1 MNDALTIDAS
11 VFVNAFSPTERGSEQ
26 SWRFLAQ
33 IREAEIPVFVPTLM
47 LVEVV
52 ASLARKQNN
61 TTLAMEWMEEIQQL
75 SFLTFIPLDDD
86 LARESAVIAAS
97 HRSARQRR
105 GVCGRGATLRRRP
118 GDAGFRAGAARR
130 APRPRSPACFGLT
143 LPAAVAHRPV
153 H

>member
-97 HRSARQRR
+97 HRLRGSDAVYVAVARR
-105 GVCGRGATLRRRP
+105 
-118 GDAGFRAGAARR
+118 FGAALVTLDSEQAQR
-130 APRPRSPACFGLT
+130 AAPLVPVR
-143 LPAAVAHRPV
+143 LPASD
-153 H
+153 

>member
-11 VFVNAFSPTERGSEQ
+11 VFVSAFSPTEKSSEQ

-86 LARESAVIAAS
+86 LARESAAIAAS
-97 HRSARQRR
+97 HRLRGSDAVYVAVARR
-105 GVCGRGATLRRRP
+105 
-118 GDAGFRAGAARR
+118 FGAALVTLDSEQAQR
-130 APRPRSPACFGLT
+130 AAPLVPVR
-143 LPAAVAHRPV
+143 LPASD
-153 H
+153 

>member
-11 VFVNAFSPTERGSEQ
+11 VFVNAFSPAERGSEQ

-61 TTLAMEWMEEIQQL
+61 TILAMEWMEEIQQL

-86 LARESAVIAAS
+86 LARESAAIAAS
-97 HRSARQRR
+97 HRLRGSDAVYVAVARR
-105 GVCGRGATLRRRP
+105 
-118 GDAGFRAGAARR
+118 FGAALVTLDSEQAQR
-130 APRPRSPACFGLT
+130 AAPLVPVR
-143 LPAAVAHRPV
+143 LPASD
-153 H
+153 

>member
-75 SFLTFIPLDDD
+75 SFLTLIPLDDD

-97 HRSARQRR
+97 HRLRGSDAVYVAVARR
-105 GVCGRGATLRRRP
+105 
-118 GDAGFRAGAARR
+118 FGAALVTLDSEQAQR
-130 APRPRSPACFGLT
+130 AAPLVPVR
-143 LPAAVAHRPV
+143 LPASD
-153 H
+153 

>member
-75 SFLTFIPLDDD
+75 SFLTFISLDDD
-86 LARESAVIAAS
+86 LARESATIAAS
-97 HRSARQRR
+97 HRLRSSDAVYVAVARR
-105 GVCGRGATLRRRP
+105 
-118 GDAGFRAGAARR
+118 FGAALVTLDSEQAQR
-130 APRPRSPACFGLT
+130 AAPLVPVR
-143 LPAAVAHRPV
+143 LPASD
-153 H
+153 